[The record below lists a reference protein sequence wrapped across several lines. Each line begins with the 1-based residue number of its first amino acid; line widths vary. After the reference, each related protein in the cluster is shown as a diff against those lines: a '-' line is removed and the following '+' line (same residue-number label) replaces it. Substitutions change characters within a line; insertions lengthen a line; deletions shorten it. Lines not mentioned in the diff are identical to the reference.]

1 MQLDLPVGGGVGW
14 AVGGAVEGAVGVKV
28 VSWGPWVAPT
38 MKFEN
43 KPKKKFTHL
52 KGHWKWNYTHRVSK
66 GLTVNSQK
74 RQFLPLTVQNA
85 DQY

>member
-28 VSWGPWVAPT
+28 VSGGPWVAPT

-43 KPKKKFTHL
+43 KSKKTFTHL
-52 KGHWKWNYTHRVSK
+52 KGH
-66 GLTVNSQK
+66 
-74 RQFLPLTVQNA
+74 
-85 DQY
+85 